1 MLSFLSLFV
10 STVYDLPCQYHH
22 VIIIVNN
29 NNNYNNKNNNNNNNN
44 NNNDDDNL
52 GLSTRWMQSIST
64 LVY

>member
-10 STVYDLPCQYHH
+10 FTVYDLPCQYHH

-29 NNNYNNKNNNNNNNN
+29 NNNYNNNNNNNNN
-44 NNNDDDNL
+44 DNL